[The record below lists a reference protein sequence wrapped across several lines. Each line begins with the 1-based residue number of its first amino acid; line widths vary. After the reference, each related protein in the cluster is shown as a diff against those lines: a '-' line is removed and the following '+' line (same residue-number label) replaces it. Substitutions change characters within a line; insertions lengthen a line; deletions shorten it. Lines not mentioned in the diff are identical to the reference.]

1 MEDHLIKQ
9 VIRAVTGL
17 TPGDNDNDEKLFIS
31 LVTTYI
37 EELYLQI
44 NLKSPILPKTSVS
57 ALLSSHL
64 VIFSWS
70 HRMAKECF
78 KLAAITL

>member
-17 TPGDNDNDEKLFIS
+17 TPGDNDNEEKLFIS

-37 EELYLQI
+37 EELYL
-44 NLKSPILPKTSVS
+44 
-57 ALLSSHL
+57 
-64 VIFSWS
+64 
-70 HRMAKECF
+70 
-78 KLAAITL
+78 